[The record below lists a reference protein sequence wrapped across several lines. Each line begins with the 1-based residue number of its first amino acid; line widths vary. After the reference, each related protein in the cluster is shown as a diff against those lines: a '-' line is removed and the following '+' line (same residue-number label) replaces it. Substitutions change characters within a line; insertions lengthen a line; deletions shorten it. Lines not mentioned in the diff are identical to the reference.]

1 MKILSI
7 FRFFRY
13 ILFIDSENLCFI
25 LISKETMTRFD
36 IVHFPDFEI
45 ANYPSNRL
53 RTSQFKNLIS
63 AEGAF

>member
-1 MKILSI
+1 MFHSYFQRKNDKVL
-7 FRFFRY
+7 
-13 ILFIDSENLCFI
+13 
-25 LISKETMTRFD
+25 RFD
-36 IVHFPDFEI
+36 IVHFPNFEI